1 MKQTLK
7 ITLTFCLMSA
17 LIGCQSVPKTVNT
30 DALAKT
36 ANNTVNGTVSA
47 LDSGTK
53 RISDID
59 NTRVRSITKAPA
71 IPNASNPVSDQ
82 NIKDAALSPLEDL
95 NIRRRDIP
103 TLLTQIDDPYSPIA
117 DQSCTGYAV
126 SIAELDAVL
135 GVDYDHPDVDL
146 SSSEKF
152 NDRAKDVT
160 LAGVNAGA
168 GLFIPG
174 RGIIK
179 EATGAGPRER
189 YNRAL
194 YQRGVARRG
203 FLKGS
208 AQSKGCKIG

>member
-1 MKQTLK
+1 
-7 ITLTFCLMSA
+7 
-17 LIGCQSVPKTVNT
+17 
-30 DALAKT
+30 
-36 ANNTVNGTVSA
+36 
-47 LDSGTK
+47 
-53 RISDID
+53 
-59 NTRVRSITKAPA
+59 VRSVTKSQATN
-71 IPNASNPVSDQ
+71 NANDPVGDQ
-82 NIKDAALSPLEDL
+82 NVKDAALSPLEDL
-95 NIRRRDIP
+95 NIRRRDVP
-103 TLLTQIDDPYSPIA
+103 VLLTQIEDPYAPIA

-152 NDRAKDVT
+152 GERAKSVS
-160 LAGVNAGA
+160 LAGINAGA

-174 RGIIK
+174 RGVIK

-203 FLKGS
+203 FLKGTARS
-208 AQSKGCKIG
+208 RGCEIG

>member
-7 ITLTFCLMSA
+7 ITLTLCLMSA
-17 LIGCQSVPKTVNT
+17 FAGCQSVPKTVNANT
-30 DALAKT
+30 FAKT
-36 ANNTVNGTVSA
+36 ANQTVDGTVGA

-53 RISDID
+53 SISDIE
-59 NTRVRSITKAPA
+59 NTQVRSITKAPA
-71 IPNASNPVSDQ
+71 VADANNPIGDQ
-82 NIKDAALSPLEDL
+82 NFKDAALSPLEDL
-95 NIRRRDIP
+95 NIRRRDVP
-103 TLLTQIDDPYSPIA
+103 TLLTNIDDPYAPPA
-117 DQSCTGYAV
+117 NQSCAGYAA

-135 GVDYDHPDVDL
+135 GVDYDHPNIDL
-146 SSSEKF
+146 SSVDKF
-152 NDRAKDVT
+152 RDRAKGVS

-174 RGIIK
+174 RGVIK

-203 FLKGS
+203 FLKGT
-208 AQSKGCKIG
+208 ARSKGC